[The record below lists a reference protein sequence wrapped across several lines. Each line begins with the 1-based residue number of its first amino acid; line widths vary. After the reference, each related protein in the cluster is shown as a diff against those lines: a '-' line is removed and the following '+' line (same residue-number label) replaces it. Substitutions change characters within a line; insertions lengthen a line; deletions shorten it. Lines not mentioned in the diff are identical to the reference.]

1 MKNLI
6 ILLSVALTA
15 ALGCS
20 EPEKIVGSST
30 EDGQFRLVLEAE
42 KNWVR
47 PRGNLPVL
55 VRLERLG
62 GPPSE
67 DFAGEIS
74 LVANGGT
81 LSPSRFTIDLDAPD
95 STGVGGEQSF
105 ANWAVFTAS
114 SSGTTAER
122 AEVKAYFGDALAT
135 LKIRVVPIA
144 PTASGQ

>member
-1 MKNLI
+1 MKNLT
-6 ILLSVALTA
+6 ILLSTALVAV
-15 ALGCS
+15 LGCS
-20 EPEKIVGSST
+20 EPDKLVGSST
-30 EDGQFRLVLEAE
+30 EDGQFRLLLEAE

-62 GPPSE
+62 GPPAK
-67 DFAGEIS
+67 DFEGEIV

-95 STGVGGEQSF
+95 STGAGGEHSF

-114 SSGTTAER
+114 SSGTVAER
-122 AEVKAYFGDALAT
+122 AEINAYFADALAT
-135 LKIRVVPIA
+135 LKIRVVPISA
-144 PTASGQ
+144 ASSSQ